1 MRITS
6 LFKFSI
12 HNKMKR
18 RTILYVLLAAVL
30 IGAVVGYKMWNKPH
44 QDLASAKTDVAVDAT
59 ALYNEYNTD
68 ENAANAKYL
77 DKVVAITGKVK
88 EASKDPDGAVKVSLD
103 AGSEMGVVAC
113 ELSPFAKHP
122 RTDFQPGEQVTFKGK
137 CTGLNLDVVF
147 VECVEA
153 K

>member
-1 MRITS
+1 
-6 LFKFSI
+6 
-12 HNKMKR
+12 MKR

-30 IGAVVGYKMWNKPH
+30 IGAVVGYQLWNKPH
-44 QDLASAKTDVAVDAT
+44 QDLAAAKTDVAVDAT

-88 EASKDPDGAVKVSLD
+88 EASKDADGSVKVSLD

-113 ELSPFAKHP
+113 ELSPFAKHT
-122 RTDFQPGEQVTFKGK
+122 RTDFQSGEQVTFKGK

-153 K
+153 KQ

>member
-1 MRITS
+1 M
-6 LFKFSI
+6 
-12 HNKMKR
+12 
-18 RTILYVLLAAVL
+18 LYILLAVVL
-30 IGAVVGYKMWNKPH
+30 VGGVVGYQLWNKPH
-44 QDLASAKTDVAVDAT
+44 EDIGAAKTDVAVDAT

-77 DKVVAITGKVK
+77 DKVVAISGKVK
-88 EASKDPDGAVKVSLD
+88 EAAKDPDGSVKVSLD

-113 ELSPFAKHP
+113 ELSPFAKHA

>member
-1 MRITS
+1 M
-6 LFKFSI
+6 K
-12 HNKMKR
+12 NKK
-18 RTILYVLLAAVL
+18 ILYIVLVVAIV
-30 IGAVVGYKMWNKPH
+30 GAVAGYKLWNKPH
-44 QDLASAKTDVAVDAT
+44 QDIGAAKADVAIDAV

-88 EASKDPDGAVKVSLD
+88 DAAKDADGAVKVSLD
-103 AGSEMGVVAC
+103 AGSDMGVVAC
-113 ELSPFAKHP
+113 ELSPFASHA

-147 VECVEA
+147 VECVES
-153 K
+153 KK

>member
-1 MRITS
+1 
-6 LFKFSI
+6 
-12 HNKMKR
+12 MKK
-18 RTILYVLLAAVL
+18 RTILYVVLAFVL
-30 IGAVVGYKMWNKPH
+30 IGAAAGYQLWNKPH
-44 QDLASAKTDVAVDAT
+44 QDIAAAKTDVAVDAM

-77 DKVVAITGKVK
+77 DKVVAISGKVK
-88 EASKDPDGAVKVSLD
+88 DAAKDADGAVKVNLD

-113 ELSPFAKHP
+113 ELSPFAKHA
-122 RTDFQPGEQVTFKGK
+122 RSDFQPGEQVTFKGK

-147 VECVEA
+147 VECVED

>member
-1 MRITS
+1 
-6 LFKFSI
+6 
-12 HNKMKR
+12 MKK
-18 RTILYVLLAAVL
+18 RTILYVVLAFVL
-30 IGAVVGYKMWNKPH
+30 IGAAAGYQLWNKPH
-44 QDLASAKTDVAVDAT
+44 QDIAAAKTDVAVDAT

-77 DKVVAITGKVK
+77 DKVVAISGKVK
-88 EASKDPDGAVKVSLD
+88 EAAKDADGAVKVSLD

-113 ELSPFAKHP
+113 ELSPFAKHG
-122 RTDFQPGEQVTFKGK
+122 RTDFQAGEQVTFKGK